1 MTPEKFAE
9 ITENFT
15 EGMLVLL
22 NMKAE
27 EYSRDGDRLY
37 NFKIAGALKQETPEK
52 ALWGMIAK
60 QIVSIKDMC
69 EDPENVTEK
78 QLQDRTLDVANY
90 MALLQGLIR
99 ERHHD
104 FNPAIVDVVATP
116 APKTRTVAIDEPAE

>member
-1 MTPEKFAE
+1 MTPEKFSKVV
-9 ITENFT
+9 ENFT
-15 EGMLVLL
+15 GDMEGLL
-22 NMKAE
+22 LIKGE
-27 EYSRDGDRLY
+27 EYSRNGDRLY

-69 EDPENVTEK
+69 EDPESVTEQ

-104 FNPAIVDVVATP
+104 FNPAIMNVAKP